1 MSVSKLA
8 AVSAALLLVLGL
20 PLAAGAK
27 EEAKIQVLLVDD
39 SNPSNGKGK
48 GRSDGKMQSTF
59 TEQQATFQVHVKQ
72 LIPGG
77 SYELRARDLEA
88 TDPADGELI
97 QAFTAS
103 SNGQVNLKIDLLQ
116 TGDAMNPPSDPRG
129 KLISIYDPFLGEE
142 VMSGWFYGDA
152 VNDTPHTKVKEQT
165 ELDPVVETTEG
176 SVSARYD
183 MGPNGKGGLN
193 LQLQNVAPDTTYEI
207 HVEGAVNPIETL
219 TTNSGGTAKLSL
231 RTHPGKGKGSGK
243 VKEHNKKGLLTIDPR
258 RKLIEVKQG
267 DVVVFSGPM
276 LAQIPNLNDC
286 GVGVETITPMLL
298 DPGQVAGAGE
308 VTTGVDESCDPI
320 FGVAVSDLP
329 AGDYALFVDDV
340 DVSIGTPLTVAD
352 DGVGGTFGEL
362 RFDAN
367 PEASDPDELPLDFAV
382 GSGSLVEVEQGAT
395 PFLSVTLP

>member
-1 MSVSKLA
+1 MSFSKLV
-8 AVSAALLLVLGL
+8 AVSAALLLALGL

-27 EEAKIQVLLVDD
+27 EESKIQVLLSDD
-39 SNPSNGKGK
+39 SSPSNGNGK

-59 TEQQATFQVHVKQ
+59 TEAQATFQVNVK
-72 LIPGG
+72 
-77 SYELRARDLEA
+77 ELVPDRVYQVLARDSEA
-88 TDPADGELI
+88 TDPALGEMI
-97 QAFTAS
+97 AEFTAG

-116 TGDAMNPPSDPRG
+116 SGDASNPPIDPRG
-129 KLISIYDPFLGEE
+129 KLISIYDTDQGVD
-142 VMSGWFYGDA
+142 VMSGWFYGD
-152 VNDTPHTKVKEQT
+152 VVDDTPHTKVKEQT
-165 ELDPVVETTEG
+165 QLDPVDPATEG

-231 RTHPGKGKGSGK
+231 RTQPGKGKASGK

-258 RKLIEVKQG
+258 RKLIEVKES

-276 LAQIPNLNDC
+276 LAQIPGLNDC
-286 GVGVETITPMLL
+286 GVGMETITPMLL
-298 DPGQVAGAGE
+298 DPGQLTGAGE

-320 FGVAVSDLP
+320 FGVAVYGLP
-329 AGDYALFVDDV
+329 VGDYALLVDGV
-340 DVSIGTPLTVAD
+340 DVSVGTPLAVAD
-352 DGVGGTFGEL
+352 DGMGGTFGEL

-367 PEASDPDELPLDFAV
+367 PELDDPEELELDFEV
-382 GSGSLVEVEQGAT
+382 LGGSLVEVWQGGT
-395 PFLSVTLP
+395 LFLSLAL